1 MRLLPLSLPWIVHC
15 LRCVFRFVHKWKGLR
30 RKPHPTRKGNK
41 MNSKELGLV
50 IQIER
55 ERLEELAIAVSLQQ
69 RKIAELVAQKIR
81 LDNDEADHS
90 LLIAITKMKNNE
102 AIS

>member
-1 MRLLPLSLPWIVHC
+1 
-15 LRCVFRFVHKWKGLR
+15 
-30 RKPHPTRKGNK
+30 